1 MSVLRLAT
9 YNSFEK
15 IFFLHKRNLR
25 RLVVSWRE
33 RRILLWTGSL
43 LFFCIR
49 TSVLCFAIAC
59 DELIARAELH
69 FLWPV
74 NNIKS
79 PNSCTQRMF
88 SREKETAVYCW
99 LSSLGKQ
106 IHNTKKPFCL
116 GLFACGHRIRIEWQW
131 NNNRIWYP
139 FSRFNHSVLR

>member
-43 LFFCIR
+43 LFLCIR

-106 IHNTKKPFCL
+106 IHNTHKHHFAWDYL
-116 GLFACGHRIRIEWQW
+116 HVGIEFELNDNGITTAFDTLFPDSITV
-131 NNNRIWYP
+131 
-139 FSRFNHSVLR
+139 F